1 MYRANH
7 TTEERGNAEVLHESC
22 AEDFEPGARLCYR
35 SAVASKNS
43 GGQRFGRAAGAV
55 LGLGLVW
62 TIVPACASTEFFN
75 EGPGQPSDRAT
86 GTVPPGSIGVCKRSG
101 TRRPPLVSER
111 LWEDARPCTGRTPA
125 SFIRLGYGHSSDGGD
140 VETDAQMAKTMQ
152 IVAEA
157 ARGDAGRPA
166 FTGMMRGLREQAA
179 KDPWMR
185 DRVFHPSATTGSC
198 DIASLLATMQVER
211 GKIDRG
217 DRCAAYAYDSKL
229 RGETCI
235 FDAARDE
242 VVWLTSAWS
251 CVTHTGA
258 LGEAQSCYRLC
269 AYDDYCARQV
279 SCAAPDL
286 DLLLCTLGVCLPEAR
301 EGFY

>member
-1 MYRANH
+1 
-7 TTEERGNAEVLHESC
+7 
-22 AEDFEPGARLCYR
+22 
-35 SAVASKNS
+35 VASKS
-43 GGQRFGRAAGAV
+43 SVGQHLGRAAAAA
-55 LGLGLVW
+55 LGLGLAW
-62 TIVPACASTEFFN
+62 AMIPACASTEFFN

-86 GTVPPGSIGVCKRSG
+86 GTVPPGSIGVCRRQG
-101 TRRPPLVSER
+101 TKRPPIVDER
-111 LWEDARPCTGRTPA
+111 LWEDSRPCTGRTPP
-125 SFIRLGYGHSSDGGD
+125 SFIRLGYGRQVDGGD
-140 VETDAQMAKTMQ
+140 AEADQQMTKTLQ
-152 IVAEA
+152 IVADA
-157 ARGDAGRPA
+157 ARDEKGRGA

-179 KDPWMR
+179 RDPWLR

-198 DIASLLATMQVER
+198 DIASLLATMTLER
-211 GKIDRG
+211 AKIDRG
-217 DRCAAYAYDSKL
+217 DRCAAYAYDSKA
-229 RGETCI
+229 RGEGCI
-235 FDAARDE
+235 FDSARDE

-258 LGEAQSCYRLC
+258 VGEEQSCYRLC